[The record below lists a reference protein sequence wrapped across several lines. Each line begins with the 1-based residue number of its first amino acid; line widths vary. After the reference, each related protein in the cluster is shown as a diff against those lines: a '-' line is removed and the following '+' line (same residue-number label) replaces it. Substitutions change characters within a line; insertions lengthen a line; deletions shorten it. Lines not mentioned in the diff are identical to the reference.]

1 MSVRA
6 RLDRSATASLYFC
19 RRGIAL
25 VAAACI
31 FYTSACGRGAG
42 GHVGKSSHNSGS
54 GARTAARCGPV
65 GRRRRRSCE
74 DHLCLG
80 GVGLRFAAAF
90 GCYRA
95 LQDAS
100 ELAVFSA
107 HATRLARLQPRSRA
121 GTIVPQ
127 KNCRSE
133 LTAVRSCARAP
144 SSQEANQRRLL
155 FPRIRA
161 RRGAT
166 KHARTVRDSSAK
178 RASSARRAATTETV
192 RGA

>member
-1 MSVRA
+1 MGPGH
-6 RLDRSATASLYFC
+6 RLLVEVALHQRHSNLAERGPVLPSLASNTT
-19 RRGIAL
+19 RRVVGQW
-25 VAAACI
+25 
-31 FYTSACGRGAG
+31 GGAG
-42 GHVGKSSHNSGS
+42 GAV
-54 GARTAARCGPV
+54 
-65 GRRRRRSCE
+65 CE

-80 GVGLRFAAAF
+80 GVGLRVRGGVVLAS
-90 GCYRA
+90 RA

-100 ELAVFSA
+100 ELAAFSA

-133 LTAVRSCARAP
+133 PTVVRSCARAP

-155 FPRIRA
+155 FPLIRG